1 MATYAMIKFRIKINE
16 ENIMLKNRDVV
27 GSSCNKNL
35 VNKKKREVL
44 RIVKIAISMIK
55 NLF

>member
-1 MATYAMIKFRIKINE
+1 MIKFRIKINE